1 MSTDFHEHEVTFR
14 MDEAFHIPWENG
26 KSISHFCKRPV
37 RTVIECTTKEPLKN
51 WNLRTRMIFSESGYS
66 LSKTIR
72 YENKSVLTKR
82 NQPNII
88 QNKKD

>member
-1 MSTDFHEHEVTFR
+1 

-51 WNLRTRMIFSESGYS
+51 WNLRTRMIFSESGSMHYFPSEMIKNRDKYKWVYS
-66 LSKTIR
+66 RK
-72 YENKSVLTKR
+72 E
-82 NQPNII
+82 
-88 QNKKD
+88 